1 MSRADPPFFPPIP
14 SQPLAYSI
22 PARAGRPGIITAIGV
37 TCIVIA
43 CLSALSSFISGTYS
57 VGFYM
62 MSRISAQ
69 VGSMTATLATAS
81 ANAGPAT
88 MPGPSP
94 VLPGGD
100 AGVAVNA
107 IDSMLS
113 LDSQHLR
120 ELDRLMRRHGRQ
132 VFGGDDD
139 TPLTA
144 AAVRQAVISSK
155 RNGAIPQ
162 FTTSQGTVD
171 IFADRATFTSADGS
185 TTVTT
190 SARRNQDQIT
200 QSSPGG
206 GTMSTVAVN
215 TTAAPP
221 TTLTTVQ
228 INQAVALAQGMVPKP
243 NAAQLRSLRAEL
255 SKPNQPL
262 ATVAGAKPV
271 TATSQQPNGNL
282 MIYFDSGN
290 VLILDPRG
298 KVISSGTFPMPNFG
312 ISGGLAMTDALEGLA
327 SIGLAIYLLIV
338 GILVL
343 RGSFASP
350 RMLRI
355 YAWIKIPL
363 ALIAGIGLTMLGYEL
378 SRAILSN
385 PTMGAASSSASSA
398 RAGFAIAGGLAVVFG
413 LAFPVAILIALRS
426 RTVSEYYNAVAS
438 DS

>member
-1 MSRADPPFFPPIP
+1 MSRADPPFIPPIP
-14 SQPLAYSI
+14 SQPLPYSI
-22 PARAGRPGIITAIGV
+22 PVRTGRPGIITAIGV

-43 CLSALSSFISGTYS
+43 CLSALSSFISGTNS

-62 MSRISAQ
+62 MSRVSAQ
-69 VGSMTATLATAS
+69 MASMSATMASAS

-88 MPGPSP
+88 MPGSSP

-120 ELDRLMRRHGRQ
+120 ELDRLMRRHGRL

-155 RNGAIPQ
+155 RNGGISG
-162 FTTSQGTVD
+162 FSTSQGTVD
-171 IFADRATFTSADGS
+171 IFADHATFTSADGS

-190 SARRNQDQIT
+190 SARRNQDQTT
-200 QSSPGG
+200 QSTPNGL
-206 GTMSTVAVN
+206 TMSTVAVN
-215 TTAAPP
+215 ATAAPSS
-221 TTLTTVQ
+221 TLTTAQ
-228 INQAVALAQGMVPKP
+228 IDQAVALAQGMVPKP

-262 ATVAGAKPV
+262 ATVGGSSPV
-271 TATSQQPNGNL
+271 TATTQQPNGNL
-282 MIYFDSGN
+282 SIYFDTGN
-290 VLILDPRG
+290 ALIVDPRG
-298 KVISSGTFPMPNFG
+298 KVLSSGTLPMLNLG
-312 ISGGLAMTDALEGLA
+312 ISGGLATVDALEGLA

-363 ALIAGIGLTMLGYEL
+363 ALIAGIGLTMLGYAL
-378 SRAILSN
+378 SRAIMNN
-385 PTMGAASSSASSA
+385 PAMGAASSSADSA
-398 RAGFAIAGGLAVVFG
+398 RVGFTIGGGLAILFG
-413 LAFPVAILIALRS
+413 LAFPVALLIALRS
-426 RTVSEYYNAVAS
+426 KTVSEYYNAVVS
-438 DS
+438 DT